1 MTSELQSHKDTDAVS
16 ESRSGGQG
24 QALFPTASVCVVGLG
39 YIGLPTASILASKG
53 YQVAGVD
60 VREEVVETINRGE
73 IHIEE
78 PDLDVLVK
86 AVVANNRLKA
96 IREPQP
102 ADVFIICVPTPFT
115 GDHKPD
121 LSYVEKASKA
131 IRPHVRPGN
140 LIILESTSPPRTT
153 EDVVAKHAVP
163 DGMVVGKDVFVA
175 HCPERVLPGRILI
188 EAVENDR
195 VIGGMTPACTQ
206 KTKSFYQSF
215 VTGEV
220 MATTAVSAELTK
232 LVENSFRDV
241 NIAFANELSVLC
253 DHFDVDTWEIIE
265 MANRHPR
272 VNILSPGPGVG
283 GHCIS
288 VDPWFLVDAAP
299 ELTNLI
305 RTAREV
311 NESKPQHVINKV
323 LELSA
328 RFTNPVIGCLGL
340 TYKSDVDDLRES
352 PSLDITRAL
361 MNSDAGEVLACDPL
375 ITEDQFSEFPLH
387 SLDEVLKRSTLIVL
401 LTDHQQFREISPAV
415 LHEKVVVDTRGIW
428 R

>member
-1 MTSELQSHKDTDAVS
+1 M
-16 ESRSGGQG
+16 
-24 QALFPTASVCVVGLG
+24 PTTTVCVVGLG

-60 VREEVVETINRGE
+60 VRQDVVETINRGE

-102 ADVFIICVPTPFT
+102 ADIFIICVPTPFT
-115 GDHKPD
+115 SDRRPD
-121 LSYVEKASKA
+121 LSYVEKASQA

-140 LIILESTSPPRTT
+140 LIILESTSPPKTT
-153 EDVVAKHAVP
+153 EDVVARHALP
-163 DGMVVGKDVFVA
+163 EGLEVGKDVFVA

-195 VIGGMTPACTQ
+195 VVGGLTPACTQ
-206 KTKSFYQSF
+206 KAKSFYRTF

-220 MATTAVSAELTK
+220 LATTAVAAELTK

-241 NIAFANELSVLC
+241 NIAFANELSILC
-253 DHFDVDTWEIIE
+253 DKFHCDPWEIIE
-265 MANRHPR
+265 LANRHPR

-299 ELTNLI
+299 ELTPLI

-311 NESKPQHVINKV
+311 NESKPQHVVKKV
-323 LELSA
+323 LALSE
-328 RFTNPVIGCLGL
+328 RFNNPVIGCLGL

-352 PSLDITRAL
+352 PSLDITREL
-361 MNSDAGEVLACDPL
+361 MNSGVGEVLACDPL
-375 ITEDQFSEFPLH
+375 ISSKQFSEFPLH
-387 SLDEVLKRSTLIVL
+387 SLEEVLERSTLVVL
-401 LTDHQQFREISPAV
+401 LTDHRQFREISPSV

>member
-1 MTSELQSHKDTDAVS
+1 MLTSTEHESLA
-16 ESRSGGQG
+16 ESRNGGKNQS
-24 QALFPTASVCVVGLG
+24 LFPTTSVCVVGLG

-53 YQVAGVD
+53 YQVSGVD
-60 VREEVVETINRGE
+60 VREDVVETINRGE

-102 ADVFIICVPTPFT
+102 ADIFIICVPTPFT
-115 GDHKPD
+115 SDHRPD
-121 LSYVEKASKA
+121 LSYVEKASRA
-131 IRPHVRPGN
+131 IQPHVKPGN
-140 LIILESTSPPRTT
+140 LIILESTSPPQTT
-153 EDVVAKHAVP
+153 ADVVAKHAIP
-163 DGMVVGKDVFVA
+163 DGLTIGKDIFVA

-195 VIGGMTPACTQ
+195 VVGGLTAACTR
-206 KTKSFYQSF
+206 KAKAFYDTF
-215 VTGEV
+215 VTGDV
-220 MATTAVSAELTK
+220 LGTTAVSAELTK

-241 NIAFANELSVLC
+241 NIAFANELSILC
-253 DHFDVDTWEIIE
+253 DKFESDAWEIIKL
-265 MANRHPR
+265 ANRHPR
-272 VNILSPGPGVG
+272 VNILTPGPGVG

-299 ELTNLI
+299 ELTPLI

-311 NESKPQHVINKV
+311 NESKPHHVVEKV
-323 LELSA
+323 VKLS
-328 RFTNPVIGCLGL
+328 RQFNEPVIGCLGL
-340 TYKSDVDDLRES
+340 TYKADVDDLRES
-352 PSLDITRAL
+352 PSLEITREL
-361 MNSDAGEVLACDPL
+361 HQRGIGEVLACDPL
-375 ITEDQFSEFPLH
+375 ISSKQFSEFPLH
-387 SLDEVLKRSTLIVL
+387 SLDEILRRATLIVL
-401 LTDHQQFREISPAV
+401 LTDHREFLEISPAI

>member
-1 MTSELQSHKDTDAVS
+1 MTSELLSHNETDIVS
-16 ESRSGGQG
+16 DSRSGNK
-24 QALFPTASVCVVGLG
+24 ANSFLPATSVCVVGLG

-60 VREEVVETINRGE
+60 VRDDVVETINRGE

-115 GDHKPD
+115 ADRRPD
-121 LSYVEKASKA
+121 LSYVEKAAQA
-131 IRPHVRPGN
+131 IRPHVRKGN

-153 EDVVAKHAVP
+153 EDVVARNAIP
-163 DGMVVGKDVFVA
+163 PELVVGKDVFVA

-195 VIGGMTPACTQ
+195 VVGMTPGCTR
-206 KTKSFYQSF
+206 KAKSFYRTF

-220 MATTAVSAELTK
+220 LATTAVAAELTK

-241 NIAFANELSVLC
+241 NIAFANELSILC
-253 DHFDVDTWEIIE
+253 DKFGVDTWEIIE

-283 GHCIS
+283 GRCIR
-288 VDPWFLVDAAP
+288 VEAWWLVDAAP
-299 ELTNLI
+299 ELTHLM
-305 RTAREV
+305 RTGGEGK
-311 NESKPQHVINKV
+311 ESKPQA
-323 LELSA
+323 E
-328 RFTNPVIGCLGL
+328 P
-340 TYKSDVDDLRES
+340 
-352 PSLDITRAL
+352 
-361 MNSDAGEVLACDPL
+361 
-375 ITEDQFSEFPLH
+375 
-387 SLDEVLKRSTLIVL
+387 
-401 LTDHQQFREISPAV
+401 
-415 LHEKVVVDTRGIW
+415 VVDQLQIVHVQDRQTDVAARASRLGDLALEDLLQDAPVHESGELIFGTDLQI
-428 R
+428 